1 MERTDYGGVR
11 SDESMLLKLR
21 FNRQEAFLVPVRK
34 IGANVLW
41 WLSPLM
47 ILGLLSAYKE
57 MQSIRVEPQAIFV
70 LGGHENRERTAAK
83 LAAEY
88 PELPIWV
95 SSGSPEPYVK
105 RIFKKAGVKGDRLH
119 LNYQAK
125 DTVTNFTTLV
135 NDLKSKR
142 IKSVYLI
149 TSDNHM
155 TRARLVGEIIFG
167 TQGIILKPLTVAS
180 HLPAEAPEKSIRD
193 MARALLWLTT
203 GRTGETL
210 FHLSRR

>member
-11 SDESMLLKLR
+11 SDGFMLLKLR
-21 FNRQEAFLVPVRK
+21 FNKQEASIVPARRVRT
-34 IGANVLW
+34 GFHW
-41 WLSPLM
+41 WLSPL
-47 ILGLLSAYKE
+47 IVLGLLCAYKE
-57 MQSIRVEPQAIFV
+57 IQSIRVEPQAIFV
-70 LGGHENRERTAAK
+70 LGGHENRERAAAK
-83 LAAEY
+83 LAAQY
-88 PELPIWV
+88 PNLSVWV
-95 SSGSPEPYVK
+95 SSGSPEGYVK
-105 RIFKKAGVKGDRLH
+105 RIFTKAGIKGDRLH

-135 NDLKSKR
+135 NDLKSEG

-155 TRARLVGEIIFG
+155 TRARLVGEIVFG
-167 TQGIILKPLTVAS
+167 TQGIILKPLPVTS
-180 HLPAEAPEKSIRD
+180 HLPAEAPEKSLRD

-203 GRTGETL
+203 GKTGETL